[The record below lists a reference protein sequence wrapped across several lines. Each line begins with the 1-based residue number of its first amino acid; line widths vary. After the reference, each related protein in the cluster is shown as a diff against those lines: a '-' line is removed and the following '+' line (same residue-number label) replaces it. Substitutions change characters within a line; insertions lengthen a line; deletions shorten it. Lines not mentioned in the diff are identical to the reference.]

1 MGVLTRYAL
10 PLEDI
15 SAMNIS
21 KTSYQSTNMEVF
33 KTRLLSK
40 YSRPKMLIILCC
52 IRGNLTYAKIT
63 FFFIS

>member
-40 YSRPKMLIILCC
+40 YS
-52 IRGNLTYAKIT
+52 
-63 FFFIS
+63 